1 MQKKKKILV
10 VDDEADILDLLT
22 NRLKANN
29 YDVVTAVDGED
40 ALDKLSKER
49 PDAILLDIMMPRIGG
64 LDVLKKIRET
74 DKDLPIFMITA
85 YSNEERFKI
94 ANQFNASGFI
104 IKSDDFQ
111 TQIEQISSIINVAE
125 KHKK

>member
-104 IKSDDFQ
+104 IKSVDFQ